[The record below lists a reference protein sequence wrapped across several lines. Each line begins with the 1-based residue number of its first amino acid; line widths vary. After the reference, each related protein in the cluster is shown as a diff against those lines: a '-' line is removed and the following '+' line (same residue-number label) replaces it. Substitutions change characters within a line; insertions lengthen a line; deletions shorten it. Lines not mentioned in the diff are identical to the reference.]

1 MNCHSL
7 SHQPSGNLSLF
18 WLPFFLN
25 RFIYIFH
32 FHLFVLRKRKIRMC
46 NHTRWLSLAILLTGL
61 TMIGS
66 QTSGTG
72 DATLAPTELPQAPP
86 TTIPPPPRPSTA
98 PILPPV
104 TPSPRQDRLTT
115 TTPRVTQNFARLPYK
130 RIYIPSHQVVV
141 SIN

>member
-1 MNCHSL
+1 
-7 SHQPSGNLSLF
+7 
-18 WLPFFLN
+18 
-25 RFIYIFH
+25 
-32 FHLFVLRKRKIRMC
+32 MC
-46 NHTRWLSLAILLTGL
+46 NHMRWLSLAILLTGL

-115 TTPRVTQNFARLPYK
+115 TTPRVTQKFARLPSIKGSISHCIKLLFPSIEEETCSK
-130 RIYIPSHQVVV
+130 RLRHDYVFLSAIFLLNSYLSH
-141 SIN
+141 